1 MPHPPLLCA
10 IAAVSADGFISRGT
24 GVPWVIEADRQHFRR
39 ATQGKWLLLG
49 RRTFE
54 EMEGWFTDHHPL
66 IVTRSPEFLPSVGQP
81 ISTIAEA
88 LEVVERQGADELWVC
103 GGAATYAEAWPW
115 VQKAVITQVD
125 DELGT
130 GLPFPPICDE
140 AWEVESRQSLP
151 RSAASEPAAEVIT
164 YRRRSHSS
172 IFNVSAA
179 QD

>member
-1 MPHPPLLCA
+1 MQRPPLLCA

-24 GVPWVIEADRQHFRR
+24 GVPWVIEADRHHFRH

-54 EMEGWFTDHHPL
+54 EMQGWFTDHHPL
-66 IVTRSPEFLPSVGQP
+66 ILTRSSEFLPSVGQP
-81 ISTIAEA
+81 VSTIAAA
-88 LEVVERQGADELWVC
+88 LEAAERQGADELWVC
-103 GGAATYAEAWPW
+103 GGAATYAEAWPL

-140 AWEVESRQSLP
+140 AWEIESRQSLP
-151 RSAASEPAAEVIT
+151 RSTAVEPAAEVIT
-164 YRRRSHSS
+164 YRRSHSS